1 MTYPCINPLHFQVVD
16 GAITPQPYMQWR
28 HVATNMAAGIDK
40 DYDPN
45 GGAGQAEDLYSVQVQ
60 WTNADPISMNVYAVI
75 TRGGS
80 RVAASCRNR
89 PVIQQW
95 TGTALGVAPAD
106 PATATLTGQ
115 FGIGGDF
122 GEDPI
127 SGLPGFAPLEN
138 RAGER
143 SSLVGAVVVVP
154 NGQTYKVRARIRFDS
169 YNWETEAYYQGDTE
183 TELTISSGATRL
195 DLYAYPVL

>member
-1 MTYPCINPLHFQVVD
+1 MTYPCINELHFQIID

-28 HVATNMAAGIDK
+28 HVATNLAASVDA

-45 GGAGQAEDLYSVQVQ
+45 GGAGQAADLYTVRAD
-60 WTNADPISMNVYAVI
+60 WTNTDPLSMTVYAMM

-89 PVIQQW
+89 PVIQAFF
-95 TGTALGVAPAD
+95 GSALGVAPAD
-106 PATATLTGQ
+106 PAASTMIGQ
-115 FGIGGDF
+115 FGVGGDF

-138 RAGER
+138 RVGER
-143 SSLVGAVVVVP
+143 TSLIGSTVTVP
-154 NGQTYKVRARIRFDS
+154 TGSTYKVAIRLRFDS

-183 TELTISSGATRL
+183 TELTISTGATRL
-195 DLYAYPVL
+195 DLYAIPII